1 LATFVVGTGRSV
13 QSLASQAEPVGAA
26 MSRTVSEKMGIKEG
40 TRAIF
45 VNAPEAARAAI
56 EPPSLD
62 VASELAGEFDYIHLF
77 ARTRAELDVT
87 FSKLKAHLK
96 PTGMLWVS
104 WPKNS
109 TLGTDL
115 VLPKVIEIGYD
126 HGLVESKTL
135 SVDAT
140 WSAMK
145 FTHPKKGKAYN
156 NSYGRLP
163 SS

>member
-1 LATFVVGTGRSV
+1 MTT
-13 QSLASQAEPVGAA
+13 
-26 MSRTVSEKMGIKEG
+26 TVSDKMGIKEG
-40 TRAIF
+40 GCAIF
-45 VNAPEAARAAI
+45 VDAPETALEAI
-56 EPPSLD
+56 NQPSLD

-77 ARTRAELDVT
+77 ARTRAELDDV
-87 FSKLKAHLK
+87 FPKLKAHLE

-104 WPKNS
+104 WPKNKK
-109 TLGTDL
+109 LGTDL
-115 VLPKVIEIGYD
+115 ALPKVIEIGYN

-145 FTHPKKGKAYN
+145 FTHPKKGKVYN

-163 SS
+163 SR

>member
-1 LATFVVGTGRSV
+1 M
-13 QSLASQAEPVGAA
+13 GAV
-26 MSRTVSEKMGIKEG
+26 MSGIVSKKLGIKEG

-45 VNAPEAARAAI
+45 LNAPEVARGTI
-56 EPPSLD
+56 DPPSLD
-62 VASELAGEFDYIHLF
+62 VASELAGELDYIHLF
-77 ARTRAELDVT
+77 ARTQAELDDALP
-87 FSKLKAHLK
+87 KLKAHLK
-96 PTGMLWVS
+96 PTGMLWIS
-104 WPKNS
+104 WPKNKK
-109 TLGTDL
+109 LGTDL
-115 VLPKVIEIGYD
+115 ALGKVIEIGYN

-145 FTHPKKGKAYN
+145 FTHPKKDKVYN

>member
-1 LATFVVGTGRSV
+1 MA
-13 QSLASQAEPVGAA
+13 
-26 MSRTVSEKMGIKEG
+26 RTVSGKMGIKEG
-40 TRAIF
+40 VRAIF
-45 VNAPEAARAAI
+45 VGAPGTALEAI
-56 EPPSLD
+56 DPPSLD

-77 ARTRAELDVT
+77 ARTRAELDDA
-87 FSKLKAHLK
+87 FPKLRAHLK

-104 WPKNS
+104 WPKNKK
-109 TLGTDL
+109 LGTDL
-115 VLPKVIEIGYD
+115 ALPKVIEIGYN

-145 FTHPKKGKAYN
+145 FTHPKMGKVYN

-163 SS
+163 SR

>member
-1 LATFVVGTGRSV
+1 
-13 QSLASQAEPVGAA
+13 
-26 MSRTVSEKMGIKEG
+26 MSRIVSEKMGIKER

-45 VNAPEAARAAI
+45 VNAPADARRAI
-56 EPPSLD
+56 DPPSLD
-62 VASELAGEFDYIHLF
+62 VASELAGKFDFIHVF
-77 ARTRAELDVT
+77 ATSQAELEDA
-87 FSKLKAHLK
+87 FPNLKAHLK

-104 WPKNS
+104 WPKDKK
-109 TLGTDL
+109 LGTDL
-115 VLPKVIEIGYD
+115 ALPKVIKIGYD

-156 NSYGRLP
+156 NSYGWLP
-163 SS
+163 PP

>member
-1 LATFVVGTGRSV
+1 MTS
-13 QSLASQAEPVGAA
+13 
-26 MSRTVSEKMGIKEG
+26 TVSDKMGIKEG
-40 TRAIF
+40 VRAIF
-45 VNAPEAARAAI
+45 VDAPEAALEAI
-56 EPPSLD
+56 DPPSLD

-77 ARTRAELDVT
+77 ARTRAELDDA
-87 FSKLKAHLK
+87 FPKLKAHLE

-104 WPKNS
+104 WPKNKK
-109 TLGTDL
+109 LGTDL
-115 VLPKVIEIGYD
+115 ALPKVIEIGYN

-145 FTHPKKGKAYN
+145 FTHPKKGKVYD

-163 SS
+163 DR

>member
-1 LATFVVGTGRSV
+1 MTHYTGTLMEAGKRT
-13 QSLASQAEPVGAA
+13 EPMGAA
-26 MSRTVSEKMGIKEG
+26 MSRTVSEKMGIREG

-45 VNAPEAARAAI
+45 VNAPEAARGAI
-56 EPPSLD
+56 DPPSLD

-77 ARTRAELDVT
+77 ARTQAELDDV
-87 FSKLKAHLK
+87 FPKLKAHLK

-104 WPKNS
+104 WPKNRK
-109 TLGTDL
+109 LGTDL
-115 VLPKVIEIGYD
+115 ALSKVIEIGYN

-140 WSAMK
+140 WSAMR
-145 FTHPKKGKAYN
+145 FTHPKKGKVYN

>member
-1 LATFVVGTGRSV
+1 MA
-13 QSLASQAEPVGAA
+13 
-26 MSRTVSEKMGIKEG
+26 RTVSGKMGIKEG
-40 TRAIF
+40 IRAIF
-45 VNAPEAARAAI
+45 VDAPGTALEAI
-56 EPPSLD
+56 DPSSLD

-77 ARTRAELDVT
+77 ARTGAELDDA
-87 FSKLKAHLK
+87 FPKLKAHLK

-104 WPKNS
+104 WPKNKG
-109 TLGTDL
+109 LGTDL
-115 VLPKVIEIGYD
+115 ALPKVIEIGYN

-145 FTHPKKGKAYN
+145 FTHPKKGKVYN

-163 SS
+163 SR